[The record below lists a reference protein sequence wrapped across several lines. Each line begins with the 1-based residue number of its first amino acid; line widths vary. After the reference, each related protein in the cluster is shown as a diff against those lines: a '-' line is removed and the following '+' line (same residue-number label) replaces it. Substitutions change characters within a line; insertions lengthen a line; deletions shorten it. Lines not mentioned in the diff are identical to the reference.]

1 MNSSLVAISTLVK
14 SNIDERCLVNI
25 LMNISTTTLR
35 DYLKLTNIYKSNSSK
50 KKTNLVEMIVYG
62 CITNKLDKNKIKA
75 ISIKEA
81 NQILNENK
89 IVLKSLPGY
98 GNAELKKKD
107 MKPFEHDENNKEPC
121 IKINDSLL
129 KK

>member
-14 SNIDERCLVNI
+14 SNIGERCLVNI

-62 CITNKLDKNKIKA
+62 CITNKLDKNKIEDV
-75 ISIKEA
+75 SIKKA
-81 NQILNENK
+81 NK
-89 IVLKSLPGY
+89 ILK
-98 GNAELKKKD
+98 
-107 MKPFEHDENNKEPC
+107 
-121 IKINDSLL
+121 
-129 KK
+129 